1 MGIRVQPREIEVPQ
15 EDPFKHDLLERK
27 EAVETLTHLIGNL
40 EGPCVLSVDAVWGSG
55 KTTFMKIWAQH
66 LRNQGFPVVE
76 FNVWE
81 TDFSENPFLTLST
94 ELTEGLESREMEDM
108 SETIETLKNAS
119 QAVFRWAVPKAAGVL
134 LSQAPLVGPQLAE
147 FATSLV
153 EDQFSRH
160 SETRKSVKSFKT
172 VLQGA
177 AGRLSEASGDHPLVI
192 MIDELDRCRPSY
204 AVELLEIAKHL
215 FSVDHIIFV
224 LAVNCDQL
232 AHSIK
237 AVYGSEFDAVGYLR
251 RFFDVDFKLP
261 EPDRQAFI
269 ENQLEETG
277 IYDYFKQFPDK
288 HRQYAQIYRQK
299 ELARDKARGKLQAIL
314 YLFFGSS
321 DLSLRTISQAIHRLG
336 LLYASLPD
344 DRPDYGCATV
354 AALILRTLDPTLYSR
369 FVAGEVSDKEVVE
382 TIFSRPGLMSQLDD
396 DGRFEFEVVIILA
409 AMELDSL
416 NRGNVRRRAMSPL
429 LSKYQNLDPTDKNVI
444 ETDGEPRAP
453 PVVVA
458 KHGDRVS
465 KGVERAL
472 EYGDDLVGFEDAV
485 RRLELFSDE
494 LVPR

>member
-66 LRNQGFPVVE
+66 LRNQGFAVVE

-119 QAVFRWAVPKAAGVL
+119 QAVFRWAAPKAAGFL
-134 LSQAPLVGPQLAE
+134 LSQAPLVGQQLAE
-147 FATSLV
+147 LATPLV
-153 EDQFSRH
+153 EEQFSQH
-160 SETRKSVKSFKT
+160 SEARKSVKSFRK
-172 VLQGA
+172 VLQSA
-177 AGRLSEASGDHPLVI
+177 ADKLSKANRDRPLVI

-215 FSVDHIIFV
+215 FSVNHIIFV

-237 AVYGSEFDAVGYLR
+237 AVYGSEFDATGYLR

-277 IYDYFKQFPDK
+277 IYDYFKEFPDK
-288 HRQYAQIYRQK
+288 RRQFAPIYFQK
-299 ELARDKARGKLQAIL
+299 ELARDEAREKLQAML
-314 YLFFGSS
+314 HLFFGFS

-344 DRPDYGCATV
+344 DRADYGCATV
-354 AALILRTLDPTLYSR
+354 AALILRTLDLTLYSR

-382 TIFSRPGLMSQLDD
+382 SIFSRPGLKSNYD
-396 DGRFEFEVVIILA
+396 DGRFEFELVIILA
-409 AMELDSL
+409 TIKKNSPD
-416 NRGNVRRRAMSPL
+416 RALANGEIPSPL
-429 LSKYQNLDPTDKNVI
+429 LNKYKMDKGRDQR
-444 ETDGEPRAP
+444 EAHLSA
-453 PVVVA
+453 A
-458 KHGDRVS
+458 KHVDRV
-465 KGVERAL
+465 VEAVDTVL
-472 EYGDDLVGFEDAV
+472 NWGNELVGFDDAV

-494 LVPR
+494 LIPRQSS